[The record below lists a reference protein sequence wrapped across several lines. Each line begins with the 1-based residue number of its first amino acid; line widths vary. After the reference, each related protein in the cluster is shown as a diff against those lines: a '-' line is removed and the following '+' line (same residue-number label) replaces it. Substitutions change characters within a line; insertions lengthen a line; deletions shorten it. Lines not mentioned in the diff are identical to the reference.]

1 MKAPVSKEIISSEVN
16 QMMAEANGDFQEMI
30 ENLLIE
36 AGHSLEFLKVKQAKR
51 RKQAAEVK
59 PKEESAETVTKEA
72 PQKLIQRLSDERA
85 TVDNVDEEEESSH
98 GDTTNLQ
105 E

>member
-1 MKAPVSKEIISSEVN
+1 
-16 QMMAEANGDFQEMI
+16 MMAEANGDFQTAI

-36 AGHSLEFLKVKQAKR
+36 AGHSIEFLHAKQAMR
-51 RKQAAEVK
+51 RKQETQVRATTPQEDVGVEK
-59 PKEESAETVTKEA
+59 KESS
-72 PQKLIQRLSDERA
+72 QQLIQRLADERA